1 MDAISINNAQLRFG
15 ETAALDGVSLSIPQ
29 DKCFGIV
36 GESGSGKTT
45 LMRAILGLQK
55 LDQGEIRILGN
66 PLVHSRAALKQRASF
81 IQPIFQDPAASL
93 SPRSRI
99 RTLMNEVATVLK
111 EPVATTDERLR
122 VILNRLGLSQSV
134 VDKYPH
140 EISGG
145 QARRVAIAR
154 ALLMKPSILVA
165 DEPTAGLDVSVQG
178 DLLNLLQDIRR
189 SEKITLVVISHNLAI
204 VRLIAEN
211 AIVMRAGKVVEGGD
225 VGSLFKSPR
234 EAYTR
239 ELLAAWPSITRAGP
253 PALRFEVQDHG
264 ELGL

>member
-1 MDAISINNAQLRFG
+1 MSQAISVSDAHVRFG
-15 ETAALDGVSLSIPQ
+15 ETAALSGVSVDIPEGT
-29 DKCFGIV
+29 CFGIV

-55 LDQGEIRILGN
+55 LDKGEIRIAGRVLGTN
-66 PLVHSRAALKQRASF
+66 RAGIKARASI

-93 SPRSRI
+93 SPRCRI
-99 RTLMNEVATVLK
+99 GTLMDEVGTVLR
-111 EPVATTDERLR
+111 EPRTETR
-122 VILNRLGLSQSV
+122 NRLNGILGKLGIDPDV
-134 VDKYPH
+134 VEKYPH

-154 ALLMKPSILVA
+154 ALLMKTSILVA

-178 DLLNLLQDIRR
+178 DLLNLLQDLRQT
-189 SEKITLVVISHNLAI
+189 EKLTLVVISHNLAI

-211 AIVMRAGKVVEGGD
+211 AIVMRQGKVVEGGD
-225 VGSLFKSPR
+225 VGSLFGAPK

-239 ELLAAWPSITRAGP
+239 ELIASWP
-253 PALRFEVQDHG
+253 
-264 ELGL
+264 GLHIR

>member
-1 MDAISINNAQLRFG
+1 MTEAISISNAQLRFG

-29 DKCFGIV
+29 GTCFGIV

-45 LMRAILGLQK
+45 LMRAVLGLQK

-99 RTLMNEVATVLK
+99 RTLMNEVCTVLR
-111 EPVATTDERLR
+111 EPHAAMHERLC
-122 VILNRLGLSQSV
+122 VILNRLGLPQSV
-134 VDKYPH
+134 IDKYPH

-154 ALLMKPSILVA
+154 ALLMKPSILIA

-189 SEKITLVVISHNLAI
+189 SDKITLVVISHNLAI

-211 AIVMRAGKVVEGGD
+211 AVVMRAGKVVEGGE
-225 VGSLFKSPR
+225 VEALFGSPR
-234 EAYTR
+234 EDYTR
-239 ELLAAWPSITRAGP
+239 ELLAAWPSVTHAAAG
-253 PALRFEVQDHG
+253 
-264 ELGL
+264 

>member
-1 MDAISINNAQLRFG
+1 MDAISISNAQLRFG
-15 ETAALDGVSLSIPQ
+15 ETAALDGVSLIIPQ
-29 DKCFGIV
+29 GTCFGIV

-55 LDQGEIRILGN
+55 LDQGDIRILGN

-81 IQPIFQDPAASL
+81 VQPIFQDPAASL

-99 RTLMNEVATVLK
+99 RTLMNEVGTVLR
-111 EPVATTDERLR
+111 EPHAAMHERLA
-122 VILNRLGLSQSV
+122 VILNRLGLPPGV
-134 VDKYPH
+134 IDKYPH

-154 ALLMKPSILVA
+154 ALLMKPSILIA

-189 SEKITLVVISHNLAI
+189 SDNITLVVISHNLAI

-211 AIVMRAGKVVEGGD
+211 AVVMRAGKVVEGGE
-225 VGSLFKSPR
+225 VGALFGSPR

-239 ELLAAWPSITRAGP
+239 ELLAAWPGVTHVAG
-253 PALRFEVQDHG
+253 
-264 ELGL
+264 

>member
-1 MDAISINNAQLRFG
+1 MTAAISISNAQLRFG
-15 ETAALDGVSLSIPQ
+15 ETAALDGVSLTIPQ
-29 DKCFGIV
+29 GTCFGIV

-45 LMRAILGLQK
+45 LMRAVLGLQK
-55 LDQGEIRILGN
+55 LHQGEIRILGN
-66 PLVHSRAALKQRASF
+66 PLVHGRAALKQRATF

-99 RTLMNEVATVLK
+99 RTLMNEVGTVLR
-111 EPVATTDERLR
+111 EPRAATHERMG
-122 VILNRLGLSQSV
+122 VILNRLGLPPGV
-134 VDKYPH
+134 IDKYPH

-154 ALLMKPSILVA
+154 ALLMKPSILIA

-189 SEKITLVVISHNLAI
+189 SDNITLVVISHNLAI

-211 AIVMRAGKVVEGGD
+211 AVVMRAGRVIEGGE
-225 VGSLFKSPR
+225 VGSLFRSPQ
-234 EAYTR
+234 EVYTR
-239 ELLAAWPSITRAGP
+239 DLLAAWPSITAANAKR
-253 PALRFEVQDHG
+253 
-264 ELGL
+264 

>member
-1 MDAISINNAQLRFG
+1 MTDAISISNAHLRFG
-15 ETAALDGVSLSIPQ
+15 ETAALDGVSLTIPQ
-29 DKCFGIV
+29 GKCFGIV

-45 LMRAILGLQK
+45 LMRAVLGLQK
-55 LDQGEIRILGN
+55 LDQGEIRILGK
-66 PLVHSRAALKQRASF
+66 PMVHSRAALKERASF

-99 RTLMNEVATVLK
+99 RTLMNEVGTVLL
-111 EPVATTDERLR
+111 EPRAATLERLS
-122 VILNRLGLSQSV
+122 VILNRLGLPQGV

-154 ALLMKPSILVA
+154 ALLMQPSILIA

-189 SEKITLVVISHNLAI
+189 SQNITLVVISHNLAV

-211 AIVMRAGKVVEGGD
+211 AVVMRAGKVVEIGD
-225 VGSLFKSPR
+225 AGTLFQSPS
-234 EAYTR
+234 EAYTQ
-239 ELLAAWPSITRAGP
+239 ELLAAWPSVTHSEA
-253 PALRFEVQDHG
+253 
-264 ELGL
+264 

>member
-1 MDAISINNAQLRFG
+1 MTDAIAISNAQLRFG
-15 ETAALDGVSLSIPQ
+15 ETAALDGVSLAIPQ
-29 DKCFGIV
+29 GTCFGIV

-45 LMRAILGLQK
+45 LMRAVLGLQK

-99 RTLMNEVATVLK
+99 RTLMNEVGTVLR
-111 EPVATTDERLR
+111 EPHAAMQERLR
-122 VILNRLGLSQSV
+122 VILNRLGLPPDV
-134 VDKYPH
+134 IDKYPH

-154 ALLMKPSILVA
+154 ALLMKPSILIA

-189 SEKITLVVISHNLAI
+189 SQNITLVVISHNLAI

-211 AIVMRAGKVVEGGD
+211 AVVMRAGKVVEGGE
-225 VGSLFKSPR
+225 VGSLFSSPR

-239 ELLAAWPSITRAGP
+239 ELLAAWPGVTHSG
-253 PALRFEVQDHG
+253 ALG
-264 ELGL
+264 

>member
-1 MDAISINNAQLRFG
+1 MTGAISIRNAQLRFG
-15 ETAALDGVSLSIPQ
+15 ETAALDGVSLAIPQ
-29 DKCFGIV
+29 GTCFGIV

-45 LMRAILGLQK
+45 LMRAVLGLQK

-66 PLVHSRAALKQRASF
+66 PLVRSRAALKQRASF

-99 RTLMNEVATVLK
+99 RTLMNEVGTVLR
-111 EPVATTDERLR
+111 EPHAAMQERLR
-122 VILNRLGLSQSV
+122 VILDRLGLPPDV
-134 VDKYPH
+134 IDKYPH

-154 ALLMKPSILVA
+154 ALLMKPSILIA

-189 SEKITLVVISHNLAI
+189 SQNITLVVISHNLAI

-211 AIVMRAGKVVEGGD
+211 AVVMRAGKVVEGGE
-225 VGSLFKSPR
+225 VGSLFSSPR

-239 ELLAAWPSITRAGP
+239 ELLAAWPGVTHSG
-253 PALRFEVQDHG
+253 ALG
-264 ELGL
+264 

>member
-1 MDAISINNAQLRFG
+1 MTTAISVSNAFICFG
-15 ETAALDGVSLSIPQ
+15 EVIALNDVSVEVPQ
-29 DKCFGIV
+29 GSCFGVV

-55 LDQGEIRILGN
+55 LEKGEIRIAGRTFG
-66 PLVHSRAALKQRASF
+66 SGRAGFRARASI

-99 RTLMNEVATVLK
+99 GTLMDEVGKVLK
-111 EPVATTDERLR
+111 EPRETTQERLNG
-122 VILNRLGLSQSV
+122 ILGRLGISAAV
-134 VDKYPH
+134 VEKYPH

-154 ALLMKPSILVA
+154 ALLMRPAIIVA

-178 DLLNLLQDIRR
+178 DLLNLLQDLRK
-189 SEKITLVVISHNLAI
+189 SDDITLLIISHNLAI

-211 AIVMRAGKVVEGGD
+211 AIVMRQGKVVEGGD
-225 VGSLFKSPR
+225 VASLFDAPR
-234 EAYTR
+234 EDYTR
-239 ELLAAWPSITRAGP
+239 ELIASWPHIR
-253 PALRFEVQDHG
+253 R
-264 ELGL
+264 

>member
-1 MDAISINNAQLRFG
+1 MTDAISISNAELRFG
-15 ETAALDGVSLSIPQ
+15 ETAALDGVSLTIPQ
-29 DKCFGIV
+29 GTCFGIV

-45 LMRAILGLQK
+45 LMRAVLGLQK
-55 LDQGEIRILGN
+55 LDQGEICVLGN
-66 PLVHSRAALKQRASF
+66 PLVPGRAALKQRASF

-99 RTLMNEVATVLK
+99 STMMNEVGTVLR
-111 EPVATTDERLR
+111 EPHAALFERLG
-122 VILNRLGLSQSV
+122 VILNRLGLPQSV
-134 VDKYPH
+134 IEKYPH

-154 ALLMKPSILVA
+154 ALLMKPSILIA

-178 DLLNLLQDIRR
+178 DLLNLLQDIRQ
-189 SEKITLVVISHNLAI
+189 SDNITLVIISHNLAI

-211 AIVMRAGKVVEGGD
+211 AVVMRSGKVVEGGE

-234 EAYTR
+234 EAYTC
-239 ELLAAWPSITRAGP
+239 ELLAAWPSVTRA
-253 PALRFEVQDHG
+253 PALNR
-264 ELGL
+264 

>member
-1 MDAISINNAQLRFG
+1 MTDAISISNAQLRFG
-15 ETAALDGVSLSIPQ
+15 ETAALDGVSLAIPQ
-29 DKCFGIV
+29 GTCFGIV

-45 LMRAILGLQK
+45 LMRAVLGLQK

-99 RTLMNEVATVLK
+99 RTLMNEVGTVLR
-111 EPVATTDERLR
+111 EPHGAMHERLG
-122 VILNRLGLSQSV
+122 VILNRLGLPPGV
-134 VDKYPH
+134 IDKYPH

-154 ALLMKPSILVA
+154 ALLMKPSILIA

-189 SEKITLVVISHNLAI
+189 SDNITLVVISHNLAI

-211 AIVMRAGKVVEGGD
+211 AVVMRAGKVVEGGEA
-225 VGSLFKSPR
+225 GSLFKSPR

-239 ELLAAWPSITRAGP
+239 ELLAAWPGVTQSG
-253 PALRFEVQDHG
+253 VSG
-264 ELGL
+264 

>member
-1 MDAISINNAQLRFG
+1 MTDAISISNAQLRFG
-15 ETAALDGVSLSIPQ
+15 ETVALDGVSLSIPQ
-29 DKCFGIV
+29 GTCFGIV

-45 LMRAILGLQK
+45 LMRAALGLQK

-66 PLVHSRAALKQRASF
+66 PLVHSRAALKRRASF

-93 SPRSRI
+93 SPRTRI
-99 RTLMNEVATVLK
+99 RTLMNEVGTVLR
-111 EPVATTDERLR
+111 EPHAAMHERLL
-122 VILNRLGLSQSV
+122 VILNRLGLPQSV
-134 VDKYPH
+134 IDKYPH

-189 SEKITLVVISHNLAI
+189 SDKITLVVISHNLAI

-211 AIVMRAGKVVEGGD
+211 AVVMRAGKVVEGGE
-225 VGSLFKSPR
+225 VGALFGSPR
-234 EAYTR
+234 EDYTR
-239 ELLAAWPSITRAGP
+239 ELLAAWPSVTHSVASG
-253 PALRFEVQDHG
+253 
-264 ELGL
+264 

>member
-1 MDAISINNAQLRFG
+1 MTDAISIGNARLRFG
-15 ETAALDGVSLSIPQ
+15 ETAALDGISLAIP
-29 DKCFGIV
+29 KGSCFGIV

-45 LMRAILGLQK
+45 LMRAVLGLQK
-55 LDQGEIRILGN
+55 LDQGEIRILGK
-66 PLVHSRAALKQRASF
+66 PLAHGRAALKERASF

-99 RTLMNEVATVLK
+99 RTLMNEVATVLG
-111 EPVATTDERLR
+111 EPRAAMHERLS
-122 VILNRLGLSQSV
+122 VILKRLGLPSGV
-134 VDKYPH
+134 IDKYPH

-154 ALLMKPSILVA
+154 ALLMKPSILIA

-189 SEKITLVVISHNLAI
+189 SDNITLVVISHNLAI

-211 AIVMRAGKVVEGGD
+211 AVVMRAGTVVE
-225 VGSLFKSPR
+225 VGEVGALFDMPKQ
-234 EAYTR
+234 AYTK
-239 ELLAAWPSITRAGP
+239 ELLAAWPSVTHAKTS
-253 PALRFEVQDHG
+253 
-264 ELGL
+264 

>member
-1 MDAISINNAQLRFG
+1 MTDAISISNAQLHFG
-15 ETAALDGVSLSIPQ
+15 ETAALDDVSLAIPQ
-29 DKCFGIV
+29 GTCFGIV

-45 LMRAILGLQK
+45 LMRAVLGLQK

-99 RTLMNEVATVLK
+99 RTLMNEVGTVLR
-111 EPVATTDERLR
+111 EPHAAMQERLR
-122 VILNRLGLSQSV
+122 VILNRLGLPPDV
-134 VDKYPH
+134 IDKYPH

-154 ALLMKPSILVA
+154 ALLMKPSILIA

-189 SEKITLVVISHNLAI
+189 SQNITLVVISHNLAI

-211 AIVMRAGKVVEGGD
+211 AVVMRAGKVVEGGE
-225 VGSLFKSPR
+225 VGSLFSSPR

-239 ELLAAWPSITRAGP
+239 ELLAAWPSVTHSG
-253 PALRFEVQDHG
+253 ALG
-264 ELGL
+264 

>member
-1 MDAISINNAQLRFG
+1 MTDAISIRNAQLRFG
-15 ETAALDGVSLSIPQ
+15 ETAALDDVSLAIPQ
-29 DKCFGIV
+29 GTCFGIV

-45 LMRAILGLQK
+45 LMRAVLGLQK

-66 PLVHSRAALKQRASF
+66 PLVHSRAALKERASF

-99 RTLMNEVATVLK
+99 RTLMNEVGTVLR
-111 EPVATTDERLR
+111 EPHAAMQERLR
-122 VILNRLGLSQSV
+122 VILDRLGLPPDV
-134 VDKYPH
+134 IDKYPH

-154 ALLMKPSILVA
+154 ALLMKPSILIA

-189 SEKITLVVISHNLAI
+189 SQNITLVVISHNLAI

-211 AIVMRAGKVVEGGD
+211 AVVMRAGKVVEGGE
-225 VGSLFKSPR
+225 VGSLFSSPR

-239 ELLAAWPSITRAGP
+239 ELLAAWPSVTHSG
-253 PALRFEVQDHG
+253 ALG
-264 ELGL
+264 

>member
-1 MDAISINNAQLRFG
+1 MTDAIAINHAQLRFG
-15 ETAALDGVSLSIPQ
+15 ETAALDGVSLAIPQ
-29 DKCFGIV
+29 GTCFGIV

-45 LMRAILGLQK
+45 LMRAVLGLQK
-55 LDQGEIRILGN
+55 LDQGEIRILGK
-66 PLVHSRAALKQRASF
+66 PLVHGRAALKERASF

-99 RTLMNEVATVLK
+99 RTLMNEVGTVLG
-111 EPVATTDERLR
+111 EPRAETHERLG
-122 VILNRLGLSQSV
+122 VILGRLGLPPGV
-134 VDKYPH
+134 IDKYPH

-154 ALLMKPSILVA
+154 ALLMKPSILIA

-189 SEKITLVVISHNLAI
+189 SQNITLVVISHNLAI

-211 AIVMRAGKVVEGGD
+211 AVVMRAGKVVEGGE
-225 VGSLFKSPR
+225 VGALFASPR
-234 EAYTR
+234 EDYTR
-239 ELLAAWPSITRAGP
+239 ELLAAWPSVTHLGARG
-253 PALRFEVQDHG
+253 EV
-264 ELGL
+264 